1 MVGRRTPQEPSPVAN
16 HPELEAEQRRLDQ
29 AYDFLDEARRGAA
42 HVLEQN
48 QGVGAHMQ
56 SMFERDV
63 AVAHAH
69 QRLAQLTFGDA
80 QLCFGRLDYRDA
92 RLHYIG
98 RVAVTTPDQE
108 PYVLDWRAP
117 ASAPFYRATAVDPMG
132 VARRRHFHARGRTL
146 VGIDDEVFDFDAS
159 NAAGLHLVGEGALL
173 ASLARTR
180 TGRMHDIVGTI
191 QAEQDE
197 AIRAPLPGILIV
209 QGGPGTGKTAVALHR
224 AAYLLYTH
232 RQALAGTGVLVIGPN
247 RMFLR
252 YISNVLPSL
261 GEDGVVL
268 STPTGM
274 ASTGRPPRY
283 GAAAVARVDPPR
295 VTALKGDARMARVL
309 TRALADR
316 QRILPRTMVLNWR
329 GHSLR
334 LTVDDSA
341 RIVNRV
347 KKMKGSHNER
357 RFAVAQ
363 RIVDTLLEQH
373 RESAAREVRLG
384 LGGASINADDD
395 AEFAEELAFADDP
408 EFQAE
413 LFPEAATAP
422 GAASGAGPSSVS
434 GGAIASGSTGPS
446 GGAHD
451 EGDGD
456 ERGDPD
462 RVASGGAARPTP
474 PSEPPSNVV
483 SLAAAR
489 RSHEPIP
496 GSYRE
501 ALAAMAMGEIPSWYR
516 DEFAHEVLRTPEVRE
531 ALFRMWPD
539 LEPAE
544 LLYALFTLPVLL
556 ARAAEGVLSD
566 AEQQMLLRR
575 RIPDETWADA
585 RWSEA
590 DTVLLDELTV
600 PLGPRSSAK
609 LFRAPRPRRQHN
621 DDDESSARADEPRE
635 FGHVIVDEAQDLTP
649 MQWRMLARRC
659 PAGSFTLVGDFGQ
672 ASRPGACRS
681 WDEVASFLPQ
691 RRQGRNVHLSV
702 NYRTPAEIVEYAN
715 RVLSVA
721 APHVAP
727 TVAVRSTGE
736 FPRIVTT
743 SDAVAAA
750 ASVVRGLLADPG
762 GDEGNP
768 MGTVAVVAPA
778 ALRETITAAL
788 ADVGAVAASADA
800 LDAPVAVLSP
810 DEIKGLEFDAVVLVE
825 PAALVEEVDAGNPSD
840 GLAGLRAL
848 FVTLTRATRTLAL
861 VHERPL
867 PDPL

>member
-1 MVGRRTPQEPSPVAN
+1 MVN
-16 HPELEAEQRRLDQ
+16 HPELEAEQQRLDQ
-29 AYDFLDEARRGAA
+29 AYAYLEDARRAA
-42 HVLEQN
+42 VAMVEQH
-48 QGVGAHMQ
+48 QGVGSHMQ
-56 SMFERDV
+56 SMYERDV

-80 QLCFGRLDYRDA
+80 QLCFGRLDHRDG
-92 RLHYIG
+92 RLHYVG

-108 PYVLDWRAP
+108 PFVLDWRAP

-132 VARRRHFHARGRTL
+132 VARRRHFHARSRTL
-146 VGIDDEVFDFDAS
+146 IGVDDEVFDFDAS
-159 NAAGLHLVGEGALL
+159 DAAGLHLVGEGALL
-173 ASLARTR
+173 ASLARSR
-180 TGRMHDIVGTI
+180 TGRMGDIVGTI

-197 AIRAPLPGILIV
+197 AIRAPLPGVLVV

-232 RQALAGTGVLVIGPN
+232 RQALAGTGVLVVGPN

-268 STPTGM
+268 STPSGM
-274 ASTGRPPRY
+274 ASTGRPIRRPS
-283 GAAAVARVDPPR
+283 VASRTDVPQ

-309 TRALADR
+309 SRALADR
-316 QRILPRTMVLNWR
+316 QRPLPRAMVLRWR

-334 LTVDDSA
+334 LSVDDSA

-347 KKMKGSHNER
+347 RKMKGSHNER
-357 RFAVAQ
+357 RSAVAQ
-363 RIVDTLLEQH
+363 RIVDTLLDQH
-373 RESAAREVRLG
+373 RAAAAREVRLG
-384 LGGASINADDD
+384 LAGRTGDDD
-395 AEFAEELAFADDP
+395 PFAD
-408 EFQAE
+408 E
-413 LFPEAATAP
+413 LFPDEPLPPKDPPSA
-422 GAASGAGPSSVS
+422 AASAGANAGPGS
-434 GGAIASGSTGPS
+434 GPV
-446 GGAHD
+446 D
-451 EGDGD
+451 
-456 ERGDPD
+456 
-462 RVASGGAARPTP
+462 
-474 PSEPPSNVV
+474 NVV
-483 SLAAAR
+483 SIAAAR

-501 ALAAMAMGEIPSWYR
+501 ALTAMASGEVPGWYR

-544 LLYALFTLPVLL
+544 LLYALFSLPTLMR
-556 ARAAEGVLSD
+556 RAADGILSE
-566 AEQQMLLRR
+566 AEQAMLRR
-575 RIPDETWADA
+575 DRRADETWADA
-585 RWSEA
+585 LWSEA

-600 PLGPRSSAK
+600 PLGPRSSAR
-609 LFRAPRPRRQHN
+609 LFKAPKPRRPN
-621 DDDESSARADEPRE
+621 DDDGTTINPDEPRE

-659 PAGSFTLVGDFGQ
+659 PSGSFTLVGDFGQ

-681 WDEVASFLPQ
+681 WDQVASFLPQ
-691 RRQGRNVHLSV
+691 RRQGRTVLLSV
-702 NYRTPAEIVEYAN
+702 NYRTPSEIVDFAN
-715 RVLSVA
+715 RVLAVA
-721 APHVAP
+721 APHVAA

-736 FPRIVTT
+736 FPRIVATT
-743 SDAVAAA
+743 DAIAAT
-750 ASVVRGLLADPG
+750 SSIVRRLLADPG

-778 ALRETITAAL
+778 ELREAITDEL
-788 ADVGAVAASADA
+788 ADVGAVGASADA

-810 DEIKGLEFDAVVLVE
+810 DEVKGLEFDAVVLVE
-825 PAALVEEVDAGNPSD
+825 PAALVREVDAGNPSD

-861 VHERPL
+861 VHETPLPRPL
-867 PDPL
+867 D